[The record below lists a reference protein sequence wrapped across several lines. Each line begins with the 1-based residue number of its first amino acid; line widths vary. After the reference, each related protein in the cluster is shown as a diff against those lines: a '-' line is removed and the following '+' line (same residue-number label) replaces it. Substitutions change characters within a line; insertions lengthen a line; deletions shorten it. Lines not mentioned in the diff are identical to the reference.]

1 MTGVQT
7 CALPIY
13 VLVLSFLALFTGVIL
28 STIAFRLTIRKKG
41 GPLLVYSTLIISPI
55 LLVVLP
61 GVLVTRYVGT
71 ALGDLL
77 VTIPL
82 CIYCCIIVIF
92 TAFVLIKE
100 NVSTSGI
107 RLLHYSIVAN
117 ILYFIPTFIISI
129 FTISAMLQPRI
140 NDKNNSLL
148 AFILAWSL
156 ILFVGLAKYYVIAVV
171 AVISLVTIGIIIFI
185 TSIHGTIR
193 VQATLSNGKKNI
205 IVTILLNLLPIV
217 NVIYM
222 LYKIGRAHV

>member
-1 MTGVQT
+1 MNN
-7 CALPIY
+7 

-61 GVLVTRYVGT
+61 VVLVTRNVGT
-71 ALGDLL
+71 YLGDVL

-129 FTISAMLQPRI
+129 FTIYAMLQPRI
-140 NDKNNSLL
+140 NDKSDSLL
-148 AFILAWSL
+148 AFILVWAL
-156 ILFVGLAKYYVIAVV
+156 ILSVGLAKYYVIAVV

-193 VQATLSNGKKNI
+193 VQSTLSNGKKNI

-222 LYKIGRAHV
+222 LYICHLTKNNLDTNI

>member
-1 MTGVQT
+1 MNN
-7 CALPIY
+7 I
-13 VLVLSFLALFTGVIL
+13 LVLSFLTLFTGVIL

-41 GPLLVYSTLIISPI
+41 EPLLVYSTLIISPI

-61 GVLVTRYVGT
+61 GVLVSRNVYTY
-71 ALGDLL
+71 LGSVL

-82 CIYCCIIVIF
+82 CIYCSIIVIF

-129 FTISAMLQPRI
+129 FTIYAMLQPKI
-140 NDKNNSLL
+140 DDKSDSLL
-148 AFILAWSL
+148 AFILVWAL
-156 ILFVGLAKYYVIAVV
+156 ILSVGLAKYYVIAVV
-171 AVISLVTIGIIIFI
+171 AVISLITIGIIIFI

-222 LYKIGRAHV
+222 LYICHLTKNNSDTNI

>member
-1 MTGVQT
+1 MNN
-7 CALPIY
+7 

-41 GPLLVYSTLIISPI
+41 GPLLVYSTLTISPI

-61 GVLVTRYVGT
+61 GVLVTRNVGT
-71 ALGDLL
+71 YLGEVL

-129 FTISAMLQPRI
+129 FTIYAMLQPRI
-140 NDKNNSLL
+140 NDKSDSLL
-148 AFILAWSL
+148 ASILVWSL
-156 ILFVGLAKYYVIAVV
+156 ILFVGLVKYYVIAVV

-185 TSIHGTIR
+185 TSIHGTCR
-193 VQATLSNGKKNI
+193 VQATLSNCKKNI

-222 LYKIGRAHV
+222 LYICHLTKNNLDTNI

>member
-1 MTGVQT
+1 MNNM
-7 CALPIY
+7 
-13 VLVLSFLALFTGVIL
+13 LVLSFLALFTGVIL
-28 STIAFRLTIRKKG
+28 STIAVRLTIRKKG

-61 GVLVTRYVGT
+61 VVLVSRHVDYY
-71 ALGDLL
+71 LGDVLG
-77 VTIPL
+77 TIPL
-82 CIYCCIIVIF
+82 CIYCFIILIF

-129 FTISAMLQPRI
+129 FTIYAMLQPRI
-140 NDKNNSLL
+140 NDNGDSLL
-148 AFILAWSL
+148 AFILIWALLLS
-156 ILFVGLAKYYVIAVV
+156 VSLAKYYVISVV

-193 VQATLSNGKKNI
+193 IQATLLKCKKNI

-222 LYKIGRAHV
+222 LYICHLTKNNLDTNI